1 MRRVTQDE
9 SRDTGMA
16 LVLLSLV
23 LHVAFRRQGFVTAA
37 IVLLVLTMG
46 VPRVFGPAAV
56 AWLGLSRVLGAVM
69 SRVIL
74 TLVFVLVIT
83 PIGALRRLLGHD
95 TLQLRRFKSGD
106 GSVWWTRDHLFAPSD
121 LEKPY

>member
-56 AWLGLSRVLGAVM
+56 VWLGISRVLGAVM

-74 TLVFVLVIT
+74 TLIFALVIT
-83 PIGALRRLLGHD
+83 PIGAVRRLLGHD
-95 TLQLRRFKSGD
+95 ALQLRRFKSGA
-106 GSVWWTRDHLFAPSD
+106 GSVWWTRDHLFSPSD